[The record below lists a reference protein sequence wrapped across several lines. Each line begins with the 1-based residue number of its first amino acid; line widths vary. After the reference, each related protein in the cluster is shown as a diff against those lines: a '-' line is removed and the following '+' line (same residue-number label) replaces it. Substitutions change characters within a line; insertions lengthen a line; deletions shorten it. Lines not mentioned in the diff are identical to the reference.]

1 MTLLFLTLFTFLS
14 NAFILPHST
23 LNRDISNNRITMVD
37 SPKFVQEAEVKH
49 GRVAMVSSVVI
60 PFLDQMDPQI
70 LGVDYLSSLDINTQ
84 LSLLGIMGISEASQL
99 LEVYNFPNTVDDWFT
114 MLSDHVP
121 GDYGIDPLNI
131 TNPENIY
138 FLKNTEKV
146 VGRVAMIGTAGEMVK
161 ELVFHQTIF

>member
-70 LGVDYLSSLDINTQ
+70 LGVDYLSSLDINIQ